1 MNMNYVKCG
10 IMSLL
15 LKEVAFG
22 FHVNTNDVWNKVWN
36 VRIGGENIGYIHS
49 DGKKYRAVTMNG
61 YEWECDHFMRALAA
75 FIRIAINELDRQGSQ
90 EKIYIGAIGAVVDTN
105 FCFEIAE
112 VRYDAMNEVYEYML
126 RSEEVVKSYNGTKV
140 IDRRTCITPFS
151 LRYQC
156 LMGFI
161 ELAILA

>member
-90 EKIYIGAIGAVVDTN
+90 EKIYIGAIGAVVDTK
-105 FCFEIAE
+105 FYFEITEAI
-112 VRYDAMNEVYEYML
+112 YDASDTVFNYRLHAEDVI
-126 RSEEVVKSYNGTKV
+126 KTYNGAKV
-140 IDRRTCITPFS
+140 VNTSQYITPFE